1 MAADRLSQQLRV
13 ERERDEREREKMK
26 ERLKKKGRELKADY
40 LVSLWLLWGLK
51 RGGGEWMR

>member
-26 ERLKKKGRELKADY
+26 ERLKKKVEN
-40 LVSLWLLWGLK
+40 
-51 RGGGEWMR
+51 